1 MIPHRAIVKIDRQL
15 LLTDMK
21 SSTNI
26 DGMTSPKTT
35 EAPGGTANELAAV
48 VAMRRMADDLEAR
61 AVRTALREGWSWS
74 QIAEALGVSKQ
85 AAHRR
90 LSHLQTDRS
99 RTG

>member
-1 MIPHRAIVKIDRQL
+1 M
-15 LLTDMK
+15 LTIAH

-26 DGMTSPKTT
+26 DDMALPKSTQ
-35 EAPGGTANELAAV
+35 APAGTANELAAV
-48 VAMRRMADDLEAR
+48 VAMRQMADDLETK
-61 AVRTALREGWSWS
+61 AVRAALREGWSWS

-90 LSHLQTDRS
+90 LSYLQTDRG